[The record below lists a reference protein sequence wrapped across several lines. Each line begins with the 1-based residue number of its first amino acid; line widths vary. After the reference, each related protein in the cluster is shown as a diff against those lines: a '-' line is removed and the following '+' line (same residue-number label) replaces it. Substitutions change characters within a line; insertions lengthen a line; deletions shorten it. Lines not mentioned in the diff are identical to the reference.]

1 MRGERGEI
9 SLMSLLTGMT
19 LFIVV
24 MGATLTI
31 FQSGERVSR
40 DTQVRADA
48 QDRARTAVDILA
60 RQLRNLA
67 SPKPEQPQA
76 IDRAGPRDLI
86 FQTVDPVGPNAGL
99 NVSNVKRMRYC
110 LDGTQRLW
118 RQDQRWTGSAVPA
131 APAAAAC
138 PGAGWDSQQVMAE
151 HVVNS
156 AAQGVFAYNSAAL
169 TAITTV
175 RADLLIDLEQNR
187 GPTATELSTGVF
199 LRNQNRGP
207 VASFTASVSPTEI
220 VLNGSASSDPE
231 GDPLTYEWF
240 VGGVSKGTGVVYKYS
255 RAGTSSP
262 YSITLKVKDPPGLEA
277 TAGPTTVTP

>member
-24 MGATLTI
+24 MGATLGV
-31 FQSGERVSR
+31 FQTNERVSR
-40 DTQVRADA
+40 DAQIRADA
-48 QDRARTAVDILA
+48 QDRARTTVDILA

-76 IDRAGPRDLI
+76 IDRADPRDI
-86 FQTVDPVGPNAGL
+86 VFQTVDPVGPNAGL

-110 LDGTQRLW
+110 LDGAQRLW
-118 RQDQRWTGSAVPA
+118 RQDQRWTGAIAPA
-131 APAAAAC
+131 APAATGC
-138 PGAGWDSQQVMAE
+138 PGAGWDGQELMAE

-156 AAQGVFAYNSAAL
+156 AAQEVFSYNAAAL

-175 RADLLIDLEQNR
+175 RADLFIDLEENR

-199 LRNQNRGP
+199 LRNQNRAP
-207 VASFTASVSPTEI
+207 VASFTASASPSEI
-220 VLNGSASSDPE
+220 ILNGSASSDPE

-240 VGGVSKGTGVVYKYS
+240 VGGVSKGTGIVFKYS
-255 RAGTSSP
+255 RAGTSPP
-262 YSITLKVKDPPGLEA
+262 YAITLKVKDPAGLEA
-277 TAGPTTVTP
+277 TAGPTTVTL